1 MVFQGFGNVGLH
13 SMRYL
18 HRAGATCIG
27 IKEVDGEIYNPS
39 GIDPKV
45 RQHTNSEIKFIV
57 CFL

>member
-1 MVFQGFGNVGLH
+1 
-13 SMRYL
+13 MRYL

-45 RQHTNSEIKFIV
+45 RQHSKSLDLNSSFVFCI
-57 CFL
+57 FLFKIALDL